1 MPSHVEIAESLA
13 EFGVR
18 VLPLT
23 PGKTYAYMPARAEL
37 GSPPHTPGWVRWLWS
52 DYPECGVAIATG
64 FYPER
69 GRGVIAIEL
78 KHAKGPGALLP
89 PPMLPKTLT
98 FSPSPGKSV
107 LLYWVFGPVKSGE
120 VNAGVRIIGENK
132 HVPID
137 PDLLGEGFWRRPWPS
152 WREVTPAPQWVYVRR
167 RLRGVQRPT
176 YWENGKRINAWG
188 ARLYG
193 HPTAPFWHKGVWQL
207 GEAPLAILRFAI
219 DRRFEGGDREA
230 VVSEALTLNAENCI
244 PPLPEGDVR
253 AIGEWVCDHLPPKP
267 DWERLSGR
275 VREKTFPL
283 WELHYAD

>member
-1 MPSHVEIAESLA
+1 MPSYREVAESLA
-13 EFGVR
+13 EFRVR

-23 PGKTYAYMPARAEL
+23 PGKTHTYMPACAGL
-37 GSPPHTPGWVRWLWS
+37 GDPPYDPAWVGWVWEA
-52 DYPECGVAIATG
+52 YPECGVAIATG
-64 FYPER
+64 FYPEY
-69 GRGVIAIEL
+69 GRGVIAIVL

-120 VNAGVRIIGENK
+120 VNAGVRIVGENG

-152 WREVTPAPQWVYVRR
+152 WREVAPAPHWVYVRR
-167 RLRGVQRPT
+167 RLRGVERPI
-176 YWENGKRINAWG
+176 YWENGNWHRAG
-188 ARLYG
+188 LDGRPA
-193 HPTAPFWHKGVWQL
+193 ASFWYKGVWRL

-230 VVSEALTLNAENCI
+230 IVSEALTLNAENCI

-253 AIGEWVCDHLPPKP
+253 GIAEWVCDHLPPKP
-267 DWERLSGR
+267 DWERLDWR

-283 WELHYAD
+283 WELHHTD